1 MERKLGHRVI
11 TSTKNARLFGIIT
24 DIVVHH
30 ADHVYFVCNV
40 LHTEC
45 FNSHFH
51 AYEVSKTIRI
61 MIFAPILILSTTMFS
76 VFTHFHPIP
85 HVSYP

>member
-1 MERKLGHRVI
+1 MQSDLLP
-11 TSTKNARLFGIIT
+11 LFGIIT

-51 AYEVSKTIRI
+51 AYEVSKTKDYD
-61 MIFAPILILSTTMFS
+61 FCTHSDLIDHHVLSLYSLSSYTTCF
-76 VFTHFHPIP
+76 IP
-85 HVSYP
+85 MKYHLEENI

>member
-1 MERKLGHRVI
+1 MERKLGRRVI

-30 ADHVYFVCNV
+30 ADHVY
-40 LHTEC
+40 C

-51 AYEVSKTIRI
+51 AYEVSKTKDYD
-61 MIFAPILILSTTMFS
+61 FCTHSDLIDHHVLSLYSLSSYTTCF
-76 VFTHFHPIP
+76 IP
-85 HVSYP
+85 MKYHLEENI